1 MFSEARSTL
10 RRRAPFALVVPF
22 VSALAVGC
30 DSGSSDD
37 AFDDVPPRS
46 TATTD
51 RPAPTVWP
59 PATTPPAP
67 STPPPPPQGPGELVV
82 PGNVRLLGATT
93 DGFVAYYKGVTPTK
107 SLEVYDTTKKT
118 TQVLSA
124 STANSDYVM
133 ASRGTVAH
141 WSATR
146 SPFGHGT
153 LNFWSAA
160 HGRVTVPGG
169 GSLPFVFSA
178 TEDGSRV
185 AFMAKSTAP
194 STLGR
199 IVTATPQTAAT
210 TPEEIEPFVSTG
222 CAMDL
227 RHVAGRLFTSSC
239 GAADQVATARGLD
252 AAGKAV
258 FAHVEVRP
266 GIDTSARGEY
276 ALTVKVQGGGTL
288 VDMTTATERALPSD
302 VVSARLAPD
311 GTFLLATNRG
321 ESLVR
326 ASTSDPVSTETIVP
340 SGVKEVLAIAP
351 DGRHAIVATDSVSRY
366 SGFEK
371 RTSYALALVS
381 LEAPFTTT
389 TLVAMPIGSPR
400 GFSESGKYVLYSVE
414 PEGVTNDELRARAVA
429 GGQEIALGT
438 NLGRISSLPGTNA
451 FVVFATGARVSGQP
465 SPPSTVTKID
475 LDAPAASKLIASDVG
490 AHVVVGRTVYLGTG
504 LAGLRA
510 VPLP

>member
-1 MFSEARSTL
+1 MLSEARSTL
-10 RRRAPFALVVPF
+10 RRRAPLLLVVPF

-30 DSGSSDD
+30 DGGSSDD

-67 STPPPPPQGPGELVV
+67 STPPTPQGPGELVV

-118 TQVLSA
+118 TQVLAA

-153 LNFWSAA
+153 LHFWSAA

-199 IVTATPQTAAT
+199 IVSATPATAANA
-210 TPEEIEPFVSTG
+210 PEEIEPDVSTG

-239 GAADQVATARGLD
+239 GIADQVATARGID
-252 AAGKAV
+252 ASGKAV
-258 FAHVEVRP
+258 FTHTDVRP
-266 GIDTSARGEY
+266 GIDTSARGEH

-288 VDMTTATERALPSD
+288 VDMTTATEKALPSD

-311 GTFLLATNRG
+311 GVFLLATTRG
-321 ESLVR
+321 ESLMR
-326 ASTSDPVSTETIVP
+326 ASTSDPATTEVIVP

-351 DGRHAIVATDSVSRY
+351 DGHHAIVATDSVSRY

-389 TLVAMPIGSPR
+389 TLVATPIASPR
-400 GFSESGKYVLYSVE
+400 GFTESGKYVLYSVE
-414 PEGVTNDELRARAVA
+414 VEGVANDELRARAVA

-438 NLGRISSLPGTNA
+438 NVGRVSPLPGTNA

-490 AHVVVGRTVYLGTG
+490 AHVVVGRTVYVGAG

-510 VPLP
+510 LPLP